1 MQNTRDGNVAFKVTY
16 TDSNWSG
23 VCSPELAAKNF
34 IGKEWCRVQS
44 GIEFNCQHSVFSD
57 PDVLNKEF
65 APCYDCIAQK
75 ELVFYAGHFHS
86 ERKDNEPKTALDIQL
101 GKIALFTSKERGAD
115 ESQRFIFAIGQI
127 SEVETVQE
135 LNGDYPR
142 YFCDKNTAIIF
153 KKNRPLFWK
162 YYTNKNAPT
171 RAAWNSMLF
180 RYLDD
185 DLVREV
191 LLDIAKTKR
200 YPGKYRGKAENLLN
214 HLS

>member
-1 MQNTRDGNVAFKVTY
+1 MVQRDGNVAFKVTY

-23 VCSPELAAKNF
+23 VCSLDLALINCAK
-34 IGKEWCRVQS
+34 KEWCIRQS
-44 GIEFNCQHSVFSD
+44 YSIENCQHPKYSNSAD
-57 PDVLNKEF
+57 LNKEHY
-65 APCYDCIAQK
+65 PCADSIAQK
-75 ELVFYAGHFHS
+75 ELMFYAGHFHS
-86 ERKDNEPKTALDIQL
+86 EGKDNEPKTALDIQL
-101 GKIALFTSKERGAD
+101 GKIALFTSKKRGAD

-127 SEVETVQE
+127 SEVEIVQDQSG
-135 LNGDYPR
+135 NYPR
-142 YFCDKNTAIIF
+142 YFCDKKSAIIF
-153 KKNRPLFWK
+153 KSNRPLFWK

-200 YPGKYRGKAENLLN
+200 YPGKYRDKAENMLN